1 MKAFNSA
8 LGATRSC
15 PHCKSTILQ
24 SSAVCPACRHF
35 LRFETVKVGAGLKPA
50 PTTAEPL
57 RLEAIVRQPVDGDG
71 CEYSLVVVVTND
83 RGEELT
89 RQVIDVGSLKPAE
102 ARTFTVLV
110 ESFSPD
116 VQSDRSLEEAPLEK
130 RLS

>member
-1 MKAFNSA
+1 MKVFNSA

-15 PHCKSTILQ
+15 PHCKAKILQ

-35 LRFETVKVGAGLKPA
+35 LRFETVKVPSRTLTAG
-50 PTTAEPL
+50 EPL
-57 RLEAIVRQPVDGDG
+57 RLEATVHQPVDGDG

-102 ARTFTVLV
+102 ARTFTVWV
-110 ESFSPD
+110 ESYTPD
-116 VQSDRSLEEAPLEK
+116 VQSDRSLEDAPVEK
-130 RLS
+130 RWS

>member
-1 MKAFNSA
+1 MKVFNSA

-35 LRFETVKVGAGLKPA
+35 LRFETVKVPSKTL
-50 PTTAEPL
+50 TSAEPL

-89 RQVIDVGSLKPAE
+89 RQVIDVGSIKPAE

-110 ESFSPD
+110 ESYSPD
-116 VQSDRSLEEAPLEK
+116 VQSDRSLEEASLEK

>member
-35 LRFETVKVGAGLKPA
+35 LRHEKVGAGFKPA

-57 RLEAIVRQPVDGDG
+57 RLEATVRQPAEGNG
-71 CEYSLVVVVTND
+71 CEYSLIVVVTND

-89 RQVIDVGSLKPAE
+89 RQVISVGRLKAAE
-102 ARTFTVLV
+102 ARTFAVWV
-110 ESFSPD
+110 EAYSAERDETNDS
-116 VQSDRSLEEAPLEK
+116 SDSPLEA
-130 RLS
+130 SA

>member
-35 LRFETVKVGAGLKPA
+35 LRFETVKVPSKTL
-50 PTTAEPL
+50 TSAEPL

-110 ESFSPD
+110 ESYSPD
-116 VQSDRSLEEAPLEK
+116 VQSDRLLEEAPLEK

>member
-35 LRFETVKVGAGLKPA
+35 LRFETVKVPSKTLIS
-50 PTTAEPL
+50 AEPL

-110 ESFSPD
+110 ESYSPD